1 MKKKMNR
8 NSIMA
13 KANDIEK
20 KSFKNGRYNVIRE
33 IGEGSFGQVYLAFDT
48 QDMDRFKILQ
58 FTNYIKSYYQILVTL
73 DKRCALKEIRQ
84 NIAINNDT
92 TQIEKEIN
100 ILKDSNNENIIKY
113 KDHFIENKKIHI
125 VTEYYKVCA

>member
-1 MKKKMNR
+1 
-8 NSIMA
+8 MA

>member
-1 MKKKMNR
+1 MKKKINR